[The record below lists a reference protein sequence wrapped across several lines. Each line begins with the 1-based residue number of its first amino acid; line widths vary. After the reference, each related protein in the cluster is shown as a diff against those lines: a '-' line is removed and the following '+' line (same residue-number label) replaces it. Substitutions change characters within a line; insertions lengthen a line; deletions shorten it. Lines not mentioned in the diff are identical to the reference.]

1 MTVPETAHR
10 EYRFWERMENAR
22 QARRIVSGRLIKF
35 FVQPTRADCVHACT
49 IDDLARMLS
58 YLPAPDWAGIGAVLL
73 RQPRRKEQTLEAV
86 WGRFSYA
93 ADLVD
98 RNGNV
103 LYAGPAI
110 IIEAVKPDA
119 SIKFGKRLFPEGIAE
134 LERLKTDGHIIRSPG
149 CATPRHFV
157 LP

>member
-1 MTVPETAHR
+1 M
-10 EYRFWERMENAR
+10 
-22 QARRIVSGRLIKF
+22 
-35 FVQPTRADCVHACT
+35 
-49 IDDLARMLS
+49 
-58 YLPAPDWAGIGAVLL
+58 LL
-73 RQPRRKEQTLEAV
+73 RRAAAKEQTLEAV

-98 RNGNV
+98 GNGNV

-134 LERLKTDGHIIRSPG
+134 LERLKTDGHIIRSSDRDH
-149 CATPRHFV
+149 TV
-157 LP
+157 YS